1 MIIVNLC
8 KDIKHDYKKWWGQWK
23 AMPTC
28 INEYC
33 KFANSLKFGSWKQ
46 MLARVGQSLITT
58 INNEGWN
65 LAMEEQNVPLISQCL
80 CL

>member
-8 KDIKHDYKKWWGQWK
+8 KDIEHDYKKWWGQWK

-28 INEYC
+28 INEYR
-33 KFANSLKFGSWKQ
+33 KFVGIWIFAAN
-46 MLARVGQSLITT
+46 VGKIKAITMKD
-58 INNEGWN
+58 WN
-65 LAMEEQNVPLISQCL
+65 LAMEELCVPWISQCL

>member
-8 KDIKHDYKKWWGQWK
+8 KDIKHDYKKWWGQQK

-33 KFANSLKFGSWKQ
+33 KFANSLEFGSWQQ
-46 MLARVGQSLITT
+46 MLARLRQSLLTT
-58 INNEGWN
+58 INNEGLEFGN
-65 LAMEEQNVPLISQCL
+65 GVPWISQCL